1 MHLEKILKFKYW
13 IKCYLDDK
21 AMIERKRSYFL
32 SFLSIRFS
40 PSTLSL
46 CYPPPPLLNLQKLY
60 FARSLHST
68 QQSMSA
74 IFLRKSN
81 HERGKE
87 WGQWLINMSLEA
99 AMYSCFHLW
108 HVGPSVIRSY
118 TTLAVWCFSASPE
131 CLLPKFPLVTSFS
144 CWKLNFFVVE
154 KPSVQTEGCQLC
166 IFTLLPNH

>member
-1 MHLEKILKFKYW
+1 MTKQWLKENVVIFW
-13 IKCYLDDK
+13 VFSVSD
-21 AMIERKRSYFL
+21 FL
-32 SFLSIRFS
+32 
-40 PSTLSL
+40 
-46 CYPPPPLLNLQKLY
+46 PLLFHSVLSSSS
-60 FARSLHST
+60 SLKPAKSVLCKVSALVGT
-68 QQSMSA
+68 RQSMSA

-131 CLLPKFPLVTSFS
+131 CLLPKFPLVTSFF
-144 CWKLNFFVVE
+144 CWKLNFFVVK